1 MFGPMD
7 VRLARYEDLEAIEE
21 VAFWACSEAIGE
33 MVPDGVVAFEIS
45 QRFRKAVLSEHLL
58 TQRMLVGVSVG
69 GHLELVALVDDEQDH
84 TVLTTV
90 VAPVHPSQ
98 NPDGAA
104 LVEMLRSM
112 GWVGPISSSVALGN
126 TPHERFHE
134 AAGFAPGEV
143 IVDHIQGHDIFRR
156 EWWLEPAL
164 SAAG

>member
-7 VRLARYEDLEAIEE
+7 IRLARYDDLEAIEE
-21 VAFWACSEAIGE
+21 VAYWACAEAIGE
-33 MVPDGVVAFEIS
+33 MVPDAVVATEIS
-45 QRFRKAVLSEHLL
+45 QRFRRAVLSEHLL
-58 TQRMLVGVSVG
+58 SRRLLVGINAG
-69 GHLELVALVDDEQDH
+69 GHIELVALVDDAQDH

-90 VAPVHPSQ
+90 VAPAHPSQ
-98 NPDGAA
+98 NPDGAP

-112 GWVGPISSSVALGN
+112 GWVDALSSSVALGN

-134 AAGFAPGEV
+134 TAGFAPGEV
-143 IVDHIQGHDIFRR
+143 IVDRIDGHDVFRR

>member
-1 MFGPMD
+1 MD

-33 MVPDGVVAFEIS
+33 MVPDGVVAAEIS

-58 TQRMLVGVSVG
+58 SQRLLVGTHTD
-69 GHLELVALVDDEQDH
+69 GHIELVALVDDAQDH

-98 NPDGAA
+98 KPDGVP

-112 GWVGPISSSVALGN
+112 GWVGPLSSSVALGN
-126 TPHERFHE
+126 TPHEQFHE

-143 IVDHIQGHDIFRR
+143 VVDNIDGHDVFRR

>member
-7 VRLARYEDLEAIEE
+7 VRLARYEDLESIEE
-21 VAFWACSEAIGE
+21 VAYWACSEAIGE
-33 MVPDGVVAFEIS
+33 MVPDGVVATEIS
-45 QRFRKAVLSEHLL
+45 RRFRKAVLSEHLL
-58 TQRMLVGVSVG
+58 SQRLLVGINTG
-69 GHLELVALVDDEQDH
+69 GHIELVALVDDAQDH

-90 VAPVHPSQ
+90 VAAAHPSQ
-98 NPDGAA
+98 NPDGAP

-112 GWVGPISSSVALGN
+112 GWVGPLSSSVALGN

-143 IVDHIQGHDIFRR
+143 VVDCIDGHDVFRR
-156 EWWLEPAL
+156 VWWLEPAL

>member
-1 MFGPMD
+1 MD
-7 VRLARYEDLEAIEE
+7 VRLARYDDLEAIEE
-21 VAFWACSEAIGE
+21 VAYWACSEALGE
-33 MVPDGVVAFEIS
+33 MVPDRVVAAEIS

-58 TQRMLVGVSVG
+58 AQRLLIGLSTAGQIEV
-69 GHLELVALVDDEQDH
+69 VALVDDAPDH

-98 NPDGAA
+98 TPDGAP
-104 LVEMLRSM
+104 LVERVRSM
-112 GWVGPISSSVALGN
+112 GWDGPLSSSVALGN
-126 TPHERFHE
+126 TAHEEFHE

-143 IVDHIQGHDIFRR
+143 IVESIDGHDVFRR

>member
-33 MVPDGVVAFEIS
+33 MVPDGVVATEIR
-45 QRFRKAVLSEHLL
+45 QRFRKSVLSEHLL
-58 TQRMLVGVSVG
+58 SQRLLVGTHAG
-69 GHLELVALVDDEQDH
+69 GRIELVALVDDAQDH
-84 TVLTTV
+84 TALTTV
-90 VAPVHPSQ
+90 VVPVHPSQ
-98 NPDGAA
+98 TPDGAP

-112 GWVGPISSSVALGN
+112 GWVGPLSSSVALGN
-126 TPHERFHE
+126 TSHEEFHE
-134 AAGFAPGEV
+134 AAGFVPGEV
-143 IVDHIQGHDIFRR
+143 LVDHIDGHDVFRR